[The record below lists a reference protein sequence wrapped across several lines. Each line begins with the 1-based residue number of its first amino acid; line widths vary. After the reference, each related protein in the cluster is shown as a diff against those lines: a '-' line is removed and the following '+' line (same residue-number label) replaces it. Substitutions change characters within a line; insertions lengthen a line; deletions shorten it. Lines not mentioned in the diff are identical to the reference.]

1 MITILTTLF
10 IICGC
15 SMFYYIY
22 KQNWIK
28 VIIAFLLVLFI
39 KAGMTDVKTDYCKQ
53 HLVYTSSEVCELYTE
68 NSNNIIG
75 WGAIVSSIL
84 YIWYKR
90 KDEE

>member
-15 SMFYYIY
+15 SMFYYIIY
-22 KQNWIK
+22 KQNWTK
-28 VIIAFLLVLFI
+28 GIIAFLLFLFI

-75 WGAIVSSIL
+75 LGVIVLSIL
-84 YIWYKR
+84 YIWKR
-90 KDEE
+90 KDEK

>member
-1 MITILTTLF
+1 MITILTGLF
-10 IICGC
+10 VICGY

-22 KQNWIK
+22 KQDWIK
-28 VIIAFLLVLFI
+28 VIIALLLVLFI

-68 NSNNIIG
+68 NSNSIIG
-75 WGAIVSSIL
+75 LGVIVLSIL
-84 YIWYKR
+84 CIWYKR

>member
-10 IICGC
+10 VICGC
-15 SMFYYIY
+15 STFYYIY

-28 VIIAFLLVLFI
+28 VIIAFLLTLFI

-68 NSNNIIG
+68 NSNGITG
-75 WGAIVSSIL
+75 LGVIVLSIL
-84 YIWYKR
+84 YIWKR
-90 KDEE
+90 KDEK

>member
-1 MITILTTLF
+1 MITILTALF
-10 IICGC
+10 SICGC

-39 KAGMTDVKTDYCKQ
+39 KAGMTEAKTDYCKQ
-53 HLVYTSSEVCELYTE
+53 HLVYTSSEICELYTE
-68 NSNNIIG
+68 NSNTIDGLGVVIL
-75 WGAIVSSIL
+75 SIL

-90 KDEE
+90 KDEK